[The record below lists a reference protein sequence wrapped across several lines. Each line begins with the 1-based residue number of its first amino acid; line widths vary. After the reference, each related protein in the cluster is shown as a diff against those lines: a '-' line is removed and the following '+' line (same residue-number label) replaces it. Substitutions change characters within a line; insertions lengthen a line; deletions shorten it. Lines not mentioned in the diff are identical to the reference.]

1 MCHHSVVQ
9 KSYYPDVTKGRGA
22 PANAVPTRFN
32 LKERVADGDWLD
44 ARNELDGHDPPLR
57 TTVTEEHPKSIL
69 SFNTSPDLPFD
80 RSVNAY
86 RGCEHGCVYCY
97 ARPSHAYH
105 DLSPGLDFESKL
117 FAKPNA
123 AALLRKTLA
132 KPGYKPAP
140 IAIGTNTDPYQP
152 IERTYR
158 ITRAILQVCLETR
171 HPIVITTKSA
181 RVLEDLDLLVELS
194 KLRLTGVAL
203 SVTSLDPTLAG
214 ILEPRAS
221 APAKRL
227 DAARKLSAAG
237 VYVHVNIAPIIPAI
251 TDHEIEAIVEA
262 AAEHGASSISWIP
275 IRLPHELAPLFRDW
289 LDVHY
294 PDRADKVMNII
305 RDMRGGKDN
314 DPEFFTRMRGQGAWA
329 ALIRTRMQIAKR
341 KHGLASS
348 KWGVRSDLFVPP
360 NLDGQMSLF

>member
-1 MCHHSVVQ
+1 MPKFLH
-9 KSYYPDVTKGRGA
+9 PDTVKGRGA
-22 PANAVPTRFN
+22 PANAVPLRFN
-32 LKERVADGDWLD
+32 LKERIVDGDWLD
-44 ARNELDGHDPPLR
+44 ERNALDEDVPPLK
-57 TTVTEEHPKSIL
+57 TTVTEEFPKSIL
-69 SFNTSPDLPFD
+69 SFNSSPDLPFD

-117 FAKPNA
+117 FAKPGA

-132 KPGYKPAP
+132 KAGYKPAT

-158 ITRAILQVCLETR
+158 ITRGILQVCLETR

-181 RVLEDLDLLVELS
+181 RVLDDIDLLVDLA
-194 KLRLTGVAL
+194 KLGLTGVAL
-203 SVTSLDPTLAG
+203 SVTSLDPKLAG

-227 DAARKLSAAG
+227 DAVHKLSAAG

-262 AAEHGASSISWIP
+262 AAEHGASSVSWIP
-275 IRLPHELAPLFRDW
+275 VRLPHELGPLFRDW

-314 DPEFFTRMRGQGAWA
+314 DSGYFSRMRGQGAWA
-329 ALIRTRMQIAKR
+329 ALIRTRMQIVKR
-341 KHGLASS
+341 KAGLTGS
-348 KWGVRSDLFVPP
+348 KWGVRNDLFVPP
-360 NLDGQMSLF
+360 NLDGQLSLF

>member
-1 MCHHSVVQ
+1 MS
-9 KSYYPDVTKGRGA
+9 KSLHPALTSGRGA
-22 PANAVPTRFN
+22 PANATPERFN
-32 LKERVADGDWLD
+32 LKAREADGDWLD
-44 ARNELDGHDPPLR
+44 EREIQDGSLPRLR
-57 TTVTEEHPKSIL
+57 TTVTEEFPKSIL
-69 SFNTSPDLPFD
+69 TFNASPDLPFD

-86 RGCEHGCVYCY
+86 RGCEHGCIYCY

-105 DLSPGLDFESKL
+105 DLSPGLDFESRL

-123 AALLRKTLA
+123 PELLRKTLA
-132 KPGYKPAP
+132 KPGYKPAT

-152 IERTYR
+152 IERTNR
-158 ITRAILQVCLETR
+158 ITRGILQLMLETR

-181 RVLEDLDLLVELS
+181 RVVDDIDLLSQLA
-194 KLRLTGVAL
+194 KQQLTGVAI
-203 SVTSLDPTLAG
+203 SVTTLDQKLAG
-214 ILEPRAS
+214 ILEPRAA

-227 DAARKLSAAG
+227 EAIRTLADAGIYA
-237 VYVHVNIAPIIPAI
+237 HVNIAPIIPAI
-251 TDHEIEAIVEA
+251 TDNEIEAIVEA
-262 AAEHGASSISWIP
+262 AAEHNASSVSWIP
-275 IRLPHELAPLFRDW
+275 VRLPHEVAELFRDW

-314 DPEFFTRMRGQGAWA
+314 DPEFFGRMRGQGPWA
-329 ALIRTRMQIAKR
+329 ALIRTRMQIAIR
-341 KHGLASS
+341 KHGLDGS

>member
-1 MCHHSVVQ
+1 MSTPLHPARIS
-9 KSYYPDVTKGRGA
+9 GRGA
-22 PANAVPTRFN
+22 PANATPLRFN

-44 ARNELDGHDPPLR
+44 ERDALDGSVPPLK
-57 TTVTEEHPKSIL
+57 TTVTEEFPKSIL

-117 FAKPNA
+117 FAKPGA

-132 KPGYKPAP
+132 KPGYKPAT

-158 ITRAILQVCLETR
+158 ITREILQLCLETK

-181 RVLEDLDLLVELS
+181 RVLDDIDLLVELS
-194 KLRLTGVAL
+194 KLGLTGVAL
-203 SVTSLDPTLAG
+203 SVTSLDPKLAG

-227 DAARKLSAAG
+227 DAARKLSDAG

-262 AAEHGASSISWIP
+262 AAGNGALSMSWIP
-275 IRLPHELAPLFRDW
+275 VRLPHELAPLFRDW
-289 LDVHY
+289 LGVYY

-314 DPEFFTRMRGQGAWA
+314 DSEYFSRMRGQGAWA
-329 ALIRTRMQIAKR
+329 ELIGMRMRIAKR
-341 KHGLASS
+341 KHGLMGS
-348 KWGVRSDLFVPP
+348 KWDVRNDLFTKP